1 MPKLRE
7 MHINVHTQYGDQ
19 VLVMDEKK
27 AKSIAE
33 HYFIAPE
40 VHERICWLLLV
51 DMSINLD
58 VNGISPFSVS
68 DQIRHLESGWDKGN
82 HMKKATQFM
91 HPPLYPLWHQ
101 HYFSAHFLARNIYEE
116 FQRKGNGEKIIR
128 EIFDPKKSET
138 VTQEMI
144 NEMSHRTTVELFEK
158 RANESRS
165 TGEWLVYAVHDEKKY
180 YLCMATHTS
189 PDTNPDQSI
198 YEKLKLVCRMQF
210 PFLEPF
216 ASDRTL
222 DSLCPLD

>member
-7 MHINVHTQYGDQ
+7 LHLNVHTQFGEQ
-19 VLVMDEKK
+19 VLVMDKDK

-33 HYFIAPE
+33 RYLIAPDL
-40 VHERICWLLLV
+40 HERICWLLLA

-58 VNGISPFSVS
+58 VNGISPFSIS
-68 DQIRHLESGWDKGN
+68 DQIRHLESEAGRGS

-91 HPPLYPLWHQ
+91 RPPLYPLWHQ

-116 FQRKGNGEKIIR
+116 FKRGGSGEKIIK
-128 EIFDPKKSET
+128 EIFDPQKSDV

-144 NEMSHRTTVELFEK
+144 SELSHRTTVELFER
-158 RANESRS
+158 RANENRS
-165 TGEWLVYAVHDEKKY
+165 TGEWLVFAEYGGEKY
-180 YLCMATHTS
+180 YLCMATHAT
-189 PDTNPDQSI
+189 PDQTI

>member
-7 MHINVHTQYGDQ
+7 LHLNVHTQFGEQ
-19 VLVMDEKK
+19 VLVMDEDK
-27 AKSIAE
+27 AKLIAE
-33 HYFIAPE
+33 HYFIAPD
-40 VHERICWLLLV
+40 VHERICWLLLA

-58 VNGISPFSVS
+58 VNGISPFSIS
-68 DQIRHLESGWDKGN
+68 DQIRHLESEAGRGS

-91 HPPLYPLWHQ
+91 RPPLYPLWHQ

-116 FQRKGNGEKIIR
+116 FKRGGNGEKIIR
-128 EIFDPKKSET
+128 EIFDPKNSDV

-144 NEMSHRTTVELFEK
+144 NELSHRTTVELFEK

-165 TGEWLVYAVHDEKKY
+165 TGEWLVFAEYGGEKY
-180 YLCMATHTS
+180 YLCMATHT
-189 PDTNPDQSI
+189 TPDQAI

-222 DSLCPLD
+222 DSLCSLE

>member
-7 MHINVHTQYGDQ
+7 LHLNVHTQFGEQ
-19 VLVMDEKK
+19 VLVMDEDK

-33 HYFIAPE
+33 QYFIAPD
-40 VHERICWLLLV
+40 VRERICWLLLA

-58 VNGISPFSVS
+58 VNGISPFSIS
-68 DQIRHLESGWDKGN
+68 DQIRHLESVAGRGS

-91 HPPLYPLWHQ
+91 YPPLYPLWHQ
-101 HYFSAHFLARNIYEE
+101 HYFSAHFFARNIYEE
-116 FQRKGNGEKIIR
+116 FKRGGSGEKIIR
-128 EIFDPKKSET
+128 EIFDPRKSDV
-138 VTQEMI
+138 VTEDMI
-144 NEMSHRTTVELFEK
+144 KEMSHRTTIELFEK
-158 RANESRS
+158 RANENRS
-165 TGEWLVYAVHDEKKY
+165 TGEWLVFAEYGGEKY
-180 YLCMATHTS
+180 YLCMATHATS
-189 PDTNPDQSI
+189 DHAI